1 MARCAFDWWRMRMW
15 IRHWRARIGLHSAK
29 RERES
34 SDLAHAVGRDRTHAN
49 SAPQGGIAA
58 QPGFSVPGVD
68 TRLCR
73 VSLLGRGSWDTCV
86 AERSHAHLENHNS
99 TPPTRSITHPGIAA
113 FMCLRAHTCTTVDTA
128 SARAP
133 PGRPAERRPRP
144 DPETRAEPQRRK
156 HAHMRDPRRS
166 I

>member
-68 TRLCR
+68 
-73 VSLLGRGSWDTCV
+73 CV
-86 AERSHAHLENHNS
+86 VCPCWAVAAGTLVLRKD
-99 TPPTRSITHPGIAA
+99 PTHI
-113 FMCLRAHTCTTVDTA
+113 
-128 SARAP
+128 
-133 PGRPAERRPRP
+133 
-144 DPETRAEPQRRK
+144 
-156 HAHMRDPRRS
+156 
-166 I
+166 